1 MKDIVDFLDLKVLK
15 GAVSV
20 ISSDPLCK
28 DYNDRFTTLPFKAFS
43 DQELDINVFVTLY
56 FHLRVLCESDL
67 RISRL

>member
-28 DYNDRFTTLPFKAFS
+28 DCKARSTTLSFKAFS
-43 DQELDINVFVTLY
+43 DQELDINVFVT
-56 FHLRVLCESDL
+56 
-67 RISRL
+67 